1 MNAQMNSPQ
10 YYPYYANQQRY
21 AHTDQINIHQRITNI
36 EKQLEM
42 LIKMVEQNNQMLRYM
57 HQNNINTNTMTG
69 GGGGAI
75 IVRM

>member
-1 MNAQMNSPQ
+1 M
-10 YYPYYANQQRY
+10 
-21 AHTDQINIHQRITNI
+21 DQINIHQRITNI

-42 LIKMVEQNNQMLRYM
+42 LIKMVEQNNQILRYM
-57 HQNNINTNTMTG
+57 HQNNVNTNTMTG